1 MGAWWRP
8 PDPGIE
14 TAAQRGPGGG
24 RSCGDSVNR
33 VLGEPRRI
41 STLTARTPSIYR
53 LRPAM
58 ARAVKVAIL
67 RCGGWMKP

>member
-8 PDPGIE
+8 PDPENE

-33 VLGEPRRI
+33 VLEEPQRI
-41 STLTARTPSIYR
+41 CTLTPRTPSIYR
-53 LRPAM
+53 LRPETAC
-58 ARAVKVAIL
+58 AVKVAIL
-67 RCGGWMKP
+67 RSGGWVKP